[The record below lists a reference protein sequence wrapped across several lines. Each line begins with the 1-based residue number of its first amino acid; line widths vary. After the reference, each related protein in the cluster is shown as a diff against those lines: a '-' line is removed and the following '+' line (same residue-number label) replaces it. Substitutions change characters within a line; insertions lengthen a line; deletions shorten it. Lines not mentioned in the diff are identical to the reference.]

1 VKKTPNWAINLSLLL
16 ASSGLCFIILEIVC
30 RIFPWTEY
38 NEYQLNNPY
47 YYIER
52 IGNEQPYSP
61 YSTYKERVP
70 LQFDH
75 HFYYAPTDGI
85 VCFHSNQFGARWIEP
100 ADQPLEASSV
110 LVLGDSFT
118 YGHGLHYEDTFV
130 YRLQRKLEEGSNRI
144 SFLNFA
150 KRGTDAEEI
159 LNIYRR
165 FKDTVPHDAVL
176 YGLHINDLVAFTTSY
191 IITNPLA
198 VPWIVERSKGF
209 DFIAKSIHKLLIRR
223 YRIKQLTDP
232 LLFEEPNFV
241 NKLNALVMLNE
252 AAKNN
257 GVRFYVALLPILVDL
272 KKDTFHPLYD
282 GIRRALDDHK
292 IEYFDLT
299 ESLSGFDDR
308 DVWVLPFDQHP
319 NEKANKVFADRLFEE
334 FQRREIIAR
343 LVEKNKFADRYD
355 RATERH

>member
-1 VKKTPNWAINLSLLL
+1 MKTPNWAINLSLLL
-16 ASSGLCFIILEIVC
+16 ASFGLCFLILEVVC
-30 RIFPWTEY
+30 RIFPGAEY

-47 YYIER
+47 YYIES
-52 IGNEQPYSP
+52 IGNVELYSP

-85 VCFHSNQFGARWIEP
+85 VCFYSNQFGARWIEP
-100 ADQPLEASSV
+100 VDQPLEASSV

-118 YGHGLHYEDTFV
+118 YGHGLRYEDTFV

-150 KRGTDAEEI
+150 KRGADAEEI
-159 LNIYRR
+159 LNIYRQ
-165 FKDTVPHDAVL
+165 FKDTVPHHAVL
-176 YGLHINDLVAFTTSY
+176 YGLHINDLVSFATSY

-209 DFIAKSIHKLLIRR
+209 DFIAKRIDKLLIKS

-232 LLFEEPNFV
+232 SLFEEPNFIAE
-241 NKLNALVMLNE
+241 LNALVMLNE
-252 AAKNN
+252 AANNN
-257 GVRFYVALLPILVDL
+257 GARLYVVVLPILVDL

-282 GIRRALDDHK
+282 GIRKALDDHE
-292 IEYFDLT
+292 IHYFDLT
-299 ESLSGFDDR
+299 ESLNGFEDR
-308 DVWVLPFDQHP
+308 EVWVLPFDQHP
-319 NEKANKVFADRLFEE
+319 NQKANKVFADKLFEE
-334 FQRREIIAR
+334 FQRRGIIVNP
-343 LVEKNKFADRYD
+343 VERK
-355 RATERH
+355 